1 MTIQI
6 YTIIVFFLLTLKIT
20 YDILFLKKITNKG
33 YKFIFFDK
41 ILKKEI
47 INLMIS
53 FIPIINVLV
62 RLKEVINLIFIDNL
76 TNVFIN
82 KSILVAK
89 LNSKEKEIL
98 KVNSSLINIIKI
110 NLVSKIYA
118 DSVLVY
124 YEDKKENIIY
134 YNTDSNNPIITVEL
148 QMRKDNRKKETRRQ
162 YRRKARK
169 WTKCKKNTRDI
180 PQREITKGDY

>member
-82 KSILVAK
+82 KKYFSCQ
-89 LNSKEKEIL
+89 
-98 KVNSSLINIIKI
+98 IKF
-110 NLVSKIYA
+110 
-118 DSVLVY
+118 
-124 YEDKKENIIY
+124 
-134 YNTDSNNPIITVEL
+134 
-148 QMRKDNRKKETRRQ
+148 
-162 YRRKARK
+162 
-169 WTKCKKNTRDI
+169 
-180 PQREITKGDY
+180 